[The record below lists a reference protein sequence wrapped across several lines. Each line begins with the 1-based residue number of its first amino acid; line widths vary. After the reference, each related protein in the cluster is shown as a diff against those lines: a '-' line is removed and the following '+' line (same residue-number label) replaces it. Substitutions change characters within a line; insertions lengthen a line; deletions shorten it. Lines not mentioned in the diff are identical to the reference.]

1 MALSPSAQDAPLSQY
16 LELAVVVVV
25 VVRIGEDQPRAVGDA
40 YVLR

>member
-1 MALSPSAQDAPLSQY
+1 MALSHSAQDAPLSQY
-16 LELAVVVVV
+16 LELAVVVV